1 MRPNYCRHSPLSI
14 SKVSLSHCD
23 AWLQVLRINDKD
35 YSITFAT
42 YFNVEW
48 FEHRLKV
55 VEELQVSVAQT
66 YLLQNSKS

>member
-1 MRPNYCRHSPLSI
+1 MRPKYCKAQPPKYIQVIPASF
-14 SKVSLSHCD
+14 

-66 YLLQNSKS
+66 YLLQKSKS

>member
-1 MRPNYCRHSPLSI
+1 MRPKYYRHSPQDI

-66 YLLQNSKS
+66 YLLQKSKS